1 MKIPSLH
8 LPAEFI
14 HCLDLLMMK
23 RKARENC
30 TLLQIG
36 LHRLIRS
43 QVSFK
48 LVAS

>member
-8 LPAEFI
+8 LLAEFI

-23 RKARENC
+23 RKARENR

>member
-23 RKARENC
+23 RKAQGKPHAPPDRPPQAN
-30 TLLQIG
+30 Q
-36 LHRLIRS
+36 
-43 QVSFK
+43 
-48 LVAS
+48 VAS